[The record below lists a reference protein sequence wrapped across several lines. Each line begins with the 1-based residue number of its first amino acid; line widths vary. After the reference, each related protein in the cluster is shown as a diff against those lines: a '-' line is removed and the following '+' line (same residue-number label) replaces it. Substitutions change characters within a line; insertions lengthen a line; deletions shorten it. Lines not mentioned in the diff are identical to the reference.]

1 MSRTIFEKGADGRS
15 GSFIPANDC
24 PVEDLGFK
32 HPRAGAIGLPRIGE
46 QDLIRHYVELAAKN
60 YHIDKGMYPLG
71 SCTMKYNPVIN
82 EEVAKLAGFGGLHPL
97 QSEDDTQG
105 ALELMYELES
115 DLCEICGMSA
125 FSLQPVAGAHGE
137 LAGMMIARDWFR
149 RRGEDRKTVLVPD
162 SAHGTNPAS
171 VVICGFTPKTIASN
185 EAGLIDPEVLAREAG
200 DDTAVLM
207 LTLPNTLGLFEKD
220 IEKII
225 KIVHDAG
232 ALVYM
237 DGANMNALLGIV
249 KPGSLGIDIM
259 HLNLHKTFSTPHGGG
274 GPGAGPVGVREHLAG
289 LLPVPRVVKKDGRF
303 SLEETGEESIGRVHP
318 WFGNFNVLVKAY
330 AYIKALGGEGLREVS
345 ENAII
350 NANYLMKKVAR
361 DYDIKYPGRCMHEF
375 VASGRNL
382 KQYGVK
388 TVDVAKR
395 LLDYGLH
402 APTVYFPLIVEEAL
416 MIEPVE
422 TEKKEALDHFAEVMA
437 KIAKEAA
444 ENPEILH
451 EAPVTTPVRRLNEAA
466 AARCPELSWSGLECV
481 PMEDE

>member
-1 MSRTIFEKGADGRS
+1 MSTTIFEKGTAGKS

-24 PVEDLGFK
+24 PVEDLGFA
-32 HPRAGAIGLPRIGE
+32 HPRVGEIGLPRIGE
-46 QDLIRHYVELAAKN
+46 QDLIRHYVELASMN

-82 EEVAKLAGFGGLHPL
+82 EEVARLDGFTGLHPL
-97 QSEDDTQG
+97 QLEEDVQG
-105 ALELMYELES
+105 ALELICELES
-115 DLCEICGMSA
+115 DLCEICGMNA

-137 LAGMMIARDWFR
+137 LTGMMIARNWFR
-149 RRGEDRKTVLVPD
+149 RRGEKRKIVLVPD

-171 VVICGFTPKTIASN
+171 VVICGFTPKTIPSN
-185 EAGLIDPEVLAREAG
+185 DAGLIDPDVLERESG
-200 DDTAVLM
+200 GDTAVLM

-220 IEKII
+220 IERII
-225 KIVHDAG
+225 RIVHDAG

-249 KPGSLGIDIM
+249 RPGSIGVDIM
-259 HLNLHKTFSTPHGGG
+259 HVNLHKTCSTPPGGG
-274 GPGAGPVGVREHLAG
+274 GPGSGPGGVREHLAG
-289 LLPVPRVVKKDGRF
+289 LLPVPRIVKENGRF
-303 SLEETGEESIGRVHP
+303 FLKEDIEESIGRVHP

-345 ENAII
+345 ENSII
-350 NANYLMKKVAR
+350 NANYLMKKVAV

-382 KQYGVK
+382 KKFGVK

-422 TEKKEALDHFAEVMA
+422 TEKKESLDHFADVMA
-437 KIAKEAA
+437 VIAKEAE

-451 EAPVTTPVRRLNEAA
+451 EAPVTTPVRRLDEAS
-466 AARCPELSWSGLECV
+466 AARSPELCWPGGECM
-481 PMEDE
+481 PGED

>member
-1 MSRTIFEKGADGRS
+1 MSRTIFEKGMNGRS

-24 PVEDLGFK
+24 PVDDLGFTR
-32 HPRAGAIGLPRIGE
+32 PRGGEIGLPRIGE
-46 QDLIRHYVELAAKN
+46 QDLIRHYVELASKN

-82 EEVAKLAGFGGLHPL
+82 EEVAGLDGFAGLHPL
-97 QSEDDTQG
+97 QSEEDTQG

-115 DLCEICGMSA
+115 DLCEICGMDA

-137 LAGMMIARDWFR
+137 LTGMMIASEWFR
-149 RRGEDRKTVLVPD
+149 RRGEERKTVLVPD

-171 VVICGFTPKTIASN
+171 VVICGFTPKTIPSN
-185 EAGLIDPEVLAREAG
+185 EAGLIDPEVLEQEAG

-220 IEKII
+220 IERII

-249 KPGSLGIDIM
+249 RPGAIGVDIM
-259 HLNLHKTFSTPHGGG
+259 HVNLHKTFSTPHGGG

-289 LLPVPRVVKKDGRF
+289 LLPVPRIMEENGRF
-303 SLEETGEESIGRVHP
+303 SLKEDIGESIGRVHP
-318 WFGNFNVLVKAY
+318 WFGNFNVFVKAY

-350 NANYLMKKVAR
+350 NANYLMKKIAV

-382 KQYGVK
+382 KKYGVK

-395 LLDYGLH
+395 LLDYSLH

-422 TEKKEALDHFAEVMA
+422 TEKREGW
-437 KIAKEAA
+437 
-444 ENPEILH
+444 
-451 EAPVTTPVRRLNEAA
+451 RL
-466 AARCPELSWSGLECV
+466 
-481 PMEDE
+481 